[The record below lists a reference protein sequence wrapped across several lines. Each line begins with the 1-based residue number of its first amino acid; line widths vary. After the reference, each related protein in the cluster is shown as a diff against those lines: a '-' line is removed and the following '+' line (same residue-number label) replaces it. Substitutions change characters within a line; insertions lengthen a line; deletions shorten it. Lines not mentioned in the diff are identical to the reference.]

1 MDTILICFEAGLKE
15 IHFFTSMFNP
25 RHVGHLT
32 FFKLKFMT
40 LASNPERNLLCSAK
54 VARGG
59 FQFPTTNQVH
69 NSAQPVPVRTP
80 VQWTQFSQILWPSQN
95 T

>member
-1 MDTILICFEAGLKE
+1 MKCAKQ
-15 IHFFTSMFNP
+15 
-25 RHVGHLT
+25 RHVGDLT
-32 FFKLKFMT
+32 YFKLKFVT

-59 FQFPTTNQVH
+59 FQLPTTNQVH
-69 NSAQPVPVRTP
+69 SAQLVPVRTP
-80 VQWTQFSQILWPSQN
+80 VQWTQFGVENEQ

>member
-1 MDTILICFEAGLKE
+1 
-15 IHFFTSMFNP
+15 
-25 RHVGHLT
+25 
-32 FFKLKFMT
+32 MT

-69 NSAQPVPVRTP
+69 SAQPVPVRTP
-80 VQWTQFSQILWPSQN
+80 VQWTQFGVENEQTNECANPRHDGDLTSI
-95 T
+95 